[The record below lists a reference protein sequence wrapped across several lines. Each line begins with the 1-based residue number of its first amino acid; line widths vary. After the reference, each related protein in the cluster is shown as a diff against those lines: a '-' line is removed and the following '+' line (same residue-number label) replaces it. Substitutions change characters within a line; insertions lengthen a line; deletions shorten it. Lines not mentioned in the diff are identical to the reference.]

1 MAEWQDAKLN
11 PLQEHTKVQLHME
24 QLLLILTQALA
35 EQLFYNQGCNE

>member
-11 PLQEHTKVQLHME
+11 PFQEHTKLQLHME
-24 QLLLILTQALA
+24 QLSLKSTWARA